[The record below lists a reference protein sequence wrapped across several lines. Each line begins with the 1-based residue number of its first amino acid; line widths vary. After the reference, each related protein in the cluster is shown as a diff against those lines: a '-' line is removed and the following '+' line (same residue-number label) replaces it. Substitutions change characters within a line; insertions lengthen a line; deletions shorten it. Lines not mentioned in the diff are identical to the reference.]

1 MKREYRMRLL
11 SIWVIIYILAAV
23 TWWSFLLVRKNREA
37 FEAKEQYY
45 RQDMRIRGLAASD
58 AEFFESDTYLR
69 LQKTHHRQQ
78 LMIIGEGTVFVLS
91 LLLGIWFVNRAFL
104 QEAASARQRRNFLLS
119 ITHELKSPIAGIQL
133 AVETLLKRE
142 LSREQSEKLL
152 GNALRETGRLNIL
165 VNDLLLSAKLDTAY
179 RPHIEP
185 LNITAMLE
193 EIIREFQAKYPHAE
207 FQFSSSDA
215 LPPFAGDRSGLSAV
229 GYNLLE
235 NAVKYS
241 PEPVQ
246 VNVSIQ
252 PRDNNGIRIEVADR
266 GIGIPEKERRR
277 IFDKFY
283 RIGNEDT
290 RQTKGTGLGLFI
302 VEQIVLAHQGTI
314 AVLDNSPTGAIF
326 RIDLPI
332 LKP

>member
-1 MKREYRMRLL
+1 MRIL
-11 SIWVIIYILAAV
+11 SIGVIIYILAAV
-23 TWWSFLLVRKNREA
+23 TWWSFLLVKKNREA
-37 FEAKEQYY
+37 FDAKERYY
-45 RQDMRIRGLAASD
+45 RQDMQMKGLAGSE
-58 AEFFESDTYLR
+58 AEFFESETYLR
-69 LQKTHHRQQ
+69 LQKTHRRQQ

-91 LLLGIWFVNRAFL
+91 LLLGIWFVNRAYL

-142 LSREQSEKLL
+142 LLREQSEKLL

-165 VNDLLLSAKLDTAY
+165 VNDLLLSAKLETAY

-185 LNITAMLE
+185 LDISAMME
-193 EIIREFQAKYPHAE
+193 EIVREFQAKYPNAT
-207 FQFSSSDA
+207 FQLSCSDD

-235 NAVKYS
+235 NAAKYS
-241 PEPVQ
+241 PEPAWVAM
-246 VNVSIQ
+246 SIQ
-252 PRDNNGIRIEVADR
+252 ARDNNGIRLEVADR
-266 GIGIPEKERRR
+266 GVGIPEKERRR

-290 RQTKGTGLGLFI
+290 RQTKGTGLGLYI

-314 AVLDNSPTGAIF
+314 AVLDNSPAGAIF
-326 RIDLPI
+326 RIDLPF

>member
-1 MKREYRMRLL
+1 MKRDYRMRIL
-11 SIWVIIYILAAV
+11 SIGVIIYILAAV
-23 TWWSFLLVRKNREA
+23 TWWSFLLVKKNREA
-37 FEAKEQYY
+37 FDAKERYY
-45 RQDMRIRGLAASD
+45 RQDMQMRGLAVTD
-58 AEFFESDTYLR
+58 AEFYKSDTYLQ
-69 LQKTHHRQQ
+69 LQKTHRRQQ

-91 LLLGIWFVNRAFL
+91 LLLGIWFVNRAYL
-104 QEAASARQRRNFLLS
+104 EEAASARQRRNFLLS

-133 AVETLLKRE
+133 AAETLLKRE

-165 VNDLLLSAKLDTAY
+165 VNDLLLSAKLETAY

-185 LNITAMLE
+185 LDISALME
-193 EIIREFQAKYPHAE
+193 EIVREFQAKYPNAT
-207 FQFSSSDA
+207 FQLSCSDD

-241 PEPVQ
+241 PEPARVAM
-246 VNVSIQ
+246 NIQ
-252 PRDNNGIRIEVADR
+252 PHDNGVRIEVADS
-266 GIGIPEKERRR
+266 GIGIPEKERHR

-290 RQTKGTGLGLFI
+290 RQTKGTGLGLYI
-302 VEQIVLAHQGTI
+302 VEQIVLAHQGAI
-314 AVLDNSPTGAIF
+314 AVLDNSPAGAIF
-326 RIDLPI
+326 RIDLPF

>member
-1 MKREYRMRLL
+1 MKRDYRMRIL
-11 SIWVIIYILAAV
+11 SIGVIIYILAAV
-23 TWWSFLLVRKNREA
+23 TWWSFLLFRKNREA
-37 FEAKEQYY
+37 FNAKEQYF
-45 RQDMRIRGLAASD
+45 RQDMQMRGLAATD
-58 AEFFESDTYLR
+58 AEFYKSETYLR
-69 LQKTHHRQQ
+69 LEKTHRRQQ
-78 LMIIGEGTVFVLS
+78 RMIIGEGTAFVLS
-91 LLLGIWFVNRAFL
+91 LLLGIWFVNRAYL

-152 GNALRETGRLNIL
+152 SNALRETGRLNIL
-165 VNDLLLSAKLDTAY
+165 VNDLLLSAKLETAY

-185 LNITAMLE
+185 LDISALLE
-193 EIIREFQAKYPHAE
+193 EIVREFQVKYPNVT
-207 FQFSSSDA
+207 FQFSCFDD
-215 LPPFAGDRSGLSAV
+215 LPPFAGDRSGLTAV

-241 PEPVQ
+241 PQPAQ
-246 VNVSIQ
+246 VELSIQ
-252 PRDNNGIRIEVADR
+252 PHDNGIRIEVADR
-266 GIGIPEKERRR
+266 GLGIPEKERRR
-277 IFDKFY
+277 IFEKFY

-290 RQTKGTGLGLFI
+290 RQTKGTGLGLYI
-302 VEQIVLAHQGTI
+302 VEQIVLAHQGVI

-326 RIDLPI
+326 RIDLPF